1 MNRRPLLVLR
11 LVIGALAAFI
21 IAASPAAAAVP
32 RDGVTFKPRSGAE
45 LLEAVGIVGTLVPTG
60 DSPTARIELAA
71 GTYAINREL
80 SLSGN
85 YPVEILGPESG
96 GAIIT
101 NGGATPTRLLHAITG
116 ENNWSMLLRYVDF
129 EARGA
134 TTSAFSVVDA
144 GSRVMLRD
152 VSVDV
157 PTTMPSVNAV
167 RLRTEAEANGLI
179 VDSGATG
186 VPAVR
191 LEPGASMNTVDLTG
205 GEPTV
210 QVPDVAA
217 FRRGVSVRGGLITG
231 GPQTHRLVAIDGAD
245 GELSV
250 VLSRLQLEA
259 GPQADALIDLGSATG
274 PPFVAWGTDLAVQQ
288 VTLLGA
294 PGVTGLRVAPGVAG
308 SQVSVIA
315 DGILS
320 LGGGTAI
327 GCAPGGT
334 QPLSVLV
341 RGIYREGENRLGAA
355 CTINE
360 QGRRTGDP
368 KFRDRAA
375 GNLEPL
381 WGSSLIDGAPGFGS
395 SSGYGPVDAW
405 VADIG
410 AVEYEYTPA
419 ELEQVT
425 IEEPGNRG
433 LVRLEA
439 VAHDQ
444 SAEEDAKYGLTYR
457 WQFSDGT
464 ELSGPKVTHRLEV
477 PDDVDFMDWYPGVA
491 LTIYDV
497 SGTQRYEYIE
507 LDPWVMP
514 CEPATDADDYERG
527 DVCPDPDAPTPT
539 PKPSVTP
546 TPTPSSQ
553 SPDLPTATPFPGSQ
567 RPLGGGLRPMPTP
580 RPTPAPRPLLSRFE
594 VIRGRASIRARR
606 ASGFAATRPSEA
618 AIRMGFG
625 ADAKVELTLERK
637 ARSGAWAAVPGA
649 QLSLTAPRG
658 LQVLRLT
665 TRFGTARLPVGL
677 YRLTAK
683 VTAAGATTA
692 TLPAPQQALLRIARE
707 APKSGRAR
715 G

>member
-1 MNRRPLLVLR
+1 ML
-11 LVIGALAAFI
+11 GALAAFVV
-21 IAASPAAAAVP
+21 AASPASAAVP
-32 RDGVTFKPRSGAE
+32 RVGDTFKPRSGAE

-60 DSPTARIELAA
+60 ATEPARIELAA
-71 GTYAINREL
+71 GTYVINREL
-80 SLSGN
+80 SLKGN
-85 YPVEILGPESG
+85 YPVEIVGPEGG

-101 NGGATPTRLLHAITG
+101 NGGATPTRLLNTITG
-116 ENNWSMLLRYVDF
+116 ENTWTMLVRFVDF
-129 EARGA
+129 EARG
-134 TTSAFSVVDA
+134 TTASAFSVVDA
-144 GSRVMLRD
+144 GSRVILRD
-152 VSVDV
+152 TSVDV
-157 PTTMPSVNAV
+157 PATMPAVNAV
-167 RLRTEAEANGLI
+167 RLRTEAEVNGLT
-179 VDSGATG
+179 VDSGATTA
-186 VPAVR
+186 PAVR
-191 LEPGASMNTVDLTG
+191 LEPGASMNAVDLTG
-205 GEPTV
+205 GDPTV

-217 FRRGVSVRGGLITG
+217 VRRGVMVRGGLITG

-245 GELSV
+245 RELPV
-250 VLSRLQLEA
+250 GLSRLQLQA
-259 GPQADALIDLGSATG
+259 GPQTDALVDLGSATG
-274 PPFVAWGTDLAVQQ
+274 PPFVAWGTELTVQQ

-294 PGVTGLRVAPGVAG
+294 PGVTGIRVAPGVAG
-308 SQVSVIA
+308 SQVTVIA

-334 QPLSVLV
+334 QPLTVLI
-341 RGIYREGENRLGAA
+341 RGIYREGENSPAAA

-360 QGRRTGDP
+360 QGRRTADP
-368 KFRDRAA
+368 KFRDRDG

-395 SSGYGPVDAW
+395 SKGYGPVDEW
-405 VADIG
+405 IADIG
-410 AVEYEYTPA
+410 AIEYEYTPA

-477 PDDVDFMDWYPGVA
+477 PEDVDFMDWYPGVS
-491 LTIYDV
+491 LTVFDV
-497 SGTQRYEYIE
+497 SGTQRYEYIQ

-527 DVCPDPDAPTPT
+527 EFCPDPDAPTPT
-539 PKPSVTP
+539 PVLTRTPSFAP
-546 TPTPSSQ
+546 TPTPVAPFSVPNHSHGGA
-553 SPDLPTATPFPGSQ
+553 SRPT
-567 RPLGGGLRPMPTP
+567 PTP

-594 VIRGRASIRARR
+594 VIRSRTSIRARR
-606 ASGFAATRPSEA
+606 ASGFAASRPSEA
-618 AIRMGFG
+618 AVRVSVS

-637 ARSGAWAAVPGA
+637 AASGAWGAVPGA

-658 LQVLRLT
+658 LRVLRLT
-665 TRFGTARLPVGL
+665 SRFGTARLRPGL

-683 VTAAGATTA
+683 ITPVTPSTA
-692 TLPAPQQALLRIARE
+692 PVPAPQQAQLRITR
-707 APKSGRAR
+707 
-715 G
+715 